1 MKKTITICDLC
12 KEENDDDEEDV
23 EATEKCVLCNKE
35 VCDDCWVKY
44 GIEFGEEDEQG
55 ERLEW
60 IICRSCLDKILI
72 EGKEDEIFFNKME
85 KETLKHLKQKVFLG
99 ELSK

>member
-12 KEENDDDEEDV
+12 KDDGEEEDV
-23 EATEKCVLCNKE
+23 EATEKCVLCNKD

-44 GIEFGEEDEQG
+44 GVEFGEKREVTE
-55 ERLEW
+55 ERLDW
-60 IICRSCLDKILI
+60 IICQSCIDKII
-72 EGKEDEIFFNKME
+72 IHGEEDKLFLNKIE
-85 KETLKHLKQKVFLG
+85 KETLKHFKQKVFLG